1 MPCLGRKRHILFRRL
16 RPCDGPTARKRLR
29 LAGDGQGEQIVAQTV
44 HQAHHAFVERI
55 IAPECPQAS
64 LAGACLRSRIMQK
77 SCGKT
82 SAGNDKGETAIAG
95 LLVDEVFQR
104 RGHVVDGSIIERSV
118 PSVGNQAHDGHEEP
132 LNGLQSGKL
141 NVVGL
146 HRGCDDAEE
155 RVQFVELPVGFDA
168 DIVFCHALAVE
179 Q

>member
-1 MPCLGRKRHILFRRL
+1 
-16 RPCDGPTARKRLR
+16 
-29 LAGDGQGEQIVAQTV
+29 
-44 HQAHHAFVERI
+44 
-55 IAPECPQAS
+55 
-64 LAGACLRSRIMQK
+64 MQE

-82 SAGNDKGETAIAG
+82 SAGNDKGETVIAG

-132 LNGLQSGKL
+132 LNGLQSGEL
-141 NVVGL
+141 YVVGL

-155 RVQFVELPVGFDA
+155 RVQFVKLPVGFDA